1 MVTLVLCAKPGL
13 LAWIEPV
20 RMFWYAAEREGR
32 IEVLDTVGL
41 TGEGLRYRLRRHLAH
56 RPTLAWRALL
66 VADDLGGDASL
77 AEQMAMIDSIST
89 RPRDRERGF
98 VPEHRV
104 LVMERGFVE
113 GRVEKPG
120 PAVGVLAAYPETCR
134 RATVVRAI
142 DPMQQPKPL
151 LGRLEAAL
159 LVLALASPRLDGRS
173 FHDEYH
179 LKNGAAGDL
188 DSGLSLRSEG
198 DGWGMRAIVDAYVR
212 RLEEASMAHAKTE
225 PVEPV
230 DLLGEKGRHTVG
242 AVADDEGVIR
252 NVPKDLRTFW
262 HSHGVRRAPGPART
276 STVGA
281 EPDLPGGFLRRADA
295 HLWTAWRD
303 AVDRGVRASFD
314 QVRHD
319 ARSGFEKAL
328 RRLQE
333 IQRETTSMRIGE
345 VRKSAAELQRRLDA
359 REGVEDAVK
368 LTLPR
373 GDWTGIEAALREA
386 LTARPTLWQVV
397 VAVVIGLVALL
408 PAAILQSSL
417 LSRVVSTAA
426 VLGLEVGV
434 LLWVR
439 GCRRCWFNERSVLCR
454 VATALKVAKGEA
466 ERRVIE
472 VHSQLG
478 EVRKSLKR
486 QLETWALE
494 QDLLSLRRAA
504 ERLAP
509 RHAMYLYH
517 GRMLT
522 LHKRLGSELLSEL
535 GGSLEKGG
543 ARPTHER
550 GSALEVTITLPES
563 MEPIYAPHTA
573 SVASM
578 LSPPWPTLRADTAE
592 FELPHADLVGVRSI
606 TMVRCHRAAQAAD

>member
-1 MVTLVLCAKPGL
+1 LVTLVLCAKPGL
-13 LAWIEPV
+13 LTWIEPV
-20 RMFWYAAEREGR
+20 RMFWYAAEHEGR

-41 TGEGLRYRLRRHLAH
+41 TGEGLRYRLRRQLAH
-56 RPTLAWRALL
+56 RPTLAWRAL
-66 VADDLGGDASL
+66 GN
-77 AEQMAMIDSIST
+77 
-89 RPRDRERGF
+89 GF

-120 PAVGVLAAYPETCR
+120 PAFGVLAAYPETCR

-188 DSGLSLRSEG
+188 DGGLILRSED

-212 RLEEASMAHAKTE
+212 RLEEASTAHAKAE
-225 PVEPV
+225 PEEPV
-230 DLLGEKGRHTVG
+230 DLLGEKGRPMVG

-262 HSHGVRRAPGPART
+262 HSHGVRRAPGPTRST
-276 STVGA
+276 TVGA
-281 EPDLPGGFLRRADA
+281 EPDLPGGFLRR
-295 HLWTAWRD
+295 
-303 AVDRGVRASFD
+303 
-314 QVRHD
+314 
-319 ARSGFEKAL
+319 FEKAL

-345 VRKSAAELQRRLDA
+345 ARKSAAELQRLLDA

-368 LTLPR
+368 LNLPR

-439 GCRRCWFNERSVLCR
+439 GCRRCWFNEGSVLCR

-578 LSPPWPTLRADTAE
+578 LSPPWPALRADTAE